1 MPSPAGQPDI
11 RSSVGGMLVRCRL
24 CWRIT
29 AMVFLAIM
37 VIEAAI
43 LVPSYRN
50 YERDR
55 LASVFD
61 AASAAVD
68 AGYEIAG
75 RPGLESDGMR
85 AAATALMGTAGLRGL
100 AIVDPH
106 GGLVLAVGRLSE
118 APVVPALGQGTGIR
132 QIDRSSAAATRAFG
146 ALPGYRLVLD
156 VDTPFLSGDLKRF
169 LVRIGGLIAVISLVV
184 TVATMFVLRGVV
196 LERLVQLAHN
206 ISLATR
212 KPERAQEHQ
221 TPAGRPDEL
230 GILTSNVNSLLIST
244 SVALAAVRER
254 EERLVGLNRTLEQR
268 VQERT
273 AELSDAKIAA
283 ETASNAK
290 SAFLANMSH
299 ELRTPLNAIIGF
311 SQLLT
316 SDEDDVFTDDRYRE
330 YVVDICKS
338 GEHLLALIND
348 LLDIS
353 RIEAG
358 RFELSEEEVDID
370 RMIGDV
376 MSLVSLQAREKDIAL
391 TVSDSRAA
399 SMLLADSRVLKQ
411 IVLNLVANAV
421 KFTPRGGQIR
431 TEVRVSAAGDIGI
444 AVIDTGIGIADDKL
458 EMVFEPFG
466 QVASHLAR
474 EHQGAGL
481 GLPLSKRLLELHG
494 GTLEI
499 RSTLGKGTRATAWLP
514 ASRRL
519 RKARIS

>member
-1 MPSPAGQPDI
+1 
-11 RSSVGGMLVRCRL
+11 
-24 CWRIT
+24 
-29 AMVFLAIM
+29 
-37 VIEAAI
+37 
-43 LVPSYRN
+43 
-50 YERDR
+50 
-55 LASVFD
+55 
-61 AASAAVD
+61 
-68 AGYEIAG
+68 
-75 RPGLESDGMR
+75 
-85 AAATALMGTAGLRGL
+85 
-100 AIVDPH
+100 
-106 GGLVLAVGRLSE
+106 
-118 APVVPALGQGTGIR
+118 
-132 QIDRSSAAATRAFG
+132 
-146 ALPGYRLVLD
+146 
-156 VDTPFLSGDLKRF
+156 
-169 LVRIGGLIAVISLVV
+169 
-184 TVATMFVLRGVV
+184 
-196 LERLVQLAHN
+196 
-206 ISLATR
+206 
-212 KPERAQEHQ
+212 
-221 TPAGRPDEL
+221 
-230 GILTSNVNSLLIST
+230 
-244 SVALAAVRER
+244 
-254 EERLVGLNRTLEQR
+254 
-268 VQERT
+268 
-273 AELSDAKIAA
+273 
-283 ETASNAK
+283 
-290 SAFLANMSH
+290 MSH